1 MGPVL
6 GDVQGELR
14 FCTLSIKLPELLV
27 RRRLEPSARNQCHA
41 QLASGSKAARSRRSL
56 FSALPWA
63 TDSFVLVDG
72 SALQTA
78 HRERLGTC
86 YYSNAGCQD
95 TLITDSSRHKSRR
108 MIINIC
114 LLLCVNKIN
123 INSYNRGTGSPER
136 ITNKYLFTR

>member
-56 FSALPWA
+56 FSALPLA

-95 TLITDSSRHKSRR
+95 TLITDSSPDLAQE
-108 MIINIC
+108 ND
-114 LLLCVNKIN
+114 NKH
-123 INSYNRGTGSPER
+123 
-136 ITNKYLFTR
+136 LFIVMCQ